1 MSSPRPPAHPRW
13 FVPLLLR
20 LHTLAGIVVGP
31 FLIVVALSGALYAL
45 STPLERVVDKHELT
59 APSTHAPLPL
69 ADQVAAATAYAG
81 ESDVVAVRPAP
92 SPGDTTRVM
101 LAGEGLGESETR
113 GIFVDPGSG
122 EIRGDLTVYGTSG
135 ALPLRTWID
144 QLHRNLHL
152 GEAGRL
158 YSEFAA
164 SWLGVVAVAG
174 IGLWIARVRRPATRA
189 AVTRPRLRAPGRRR
203 TLSWHAPAGVV
214 LALGMLF
221 LSATGITWSAHAGAN
236 VTALR
241 AALDWTAPAVDTA
254 LDGSGSGSGAGEHAG
269 HEGHAGHGAGM
280 GDMDMSEMD
289 MGDMAGMDGGED
301 SPVLYDHVL
310 AAARDAG
317 IGSSQVEIRP
327 PETPGTAW
335 VVQEIHR
342 SYPTRVDA
350 VAIDPTTL
358 EVVDRADF
366 ADYPLMAKLA
376 RWGVDLHMGTLFGL
390 VNQLA
395 VAAVALGIAGV
406 VVTGYVMWWQRGRGS
421 RPGRVPSRG
430 ALRAAPW
437 WGVLAVA
444 AAGLV
449 IGLFLPMIGLGL
461 LAFLVVD
468 QVAARLPRGAR

>member
-1 MSSPRPPAHPRW
+1 MSSPRPPARPRW

-20 LHTLAGIVVGP
+20 LHTLAGIAVGP

-101 LAGEGLGESETR
+101 LAEEGLRESESR

-269 HEGHAGHGAGM
+269 HGAGM

-289 MGDMAGMDGGED
+289 MGDMAGMDGGKD

-342 SYPTRVDA
+342 SHPTQVDA
-350 VAIDPTTL
+350 VAIDPATL

-421 RPGRVPSRG
+421 RPGRVPARG

>member
-1 MSSPRPPAHPRW
+1 M
-13 FVPLLLR
+13 PLLLR
-20 LHTLAGIVVGP
+20 LHTLTGIVVGP
-31 FLIVVALSGALYAL
+31 FLVVVALSGAAYAL

-101 LAGEGLGESETR
+101 LAGEGLGESESR

-174 IGLWIARVRRPATRA
+174 
-189 AVTRPRLRAPGRRR
+189 
-203 TLSWHAPAGVV
+203 
-214 LALGMLF
+214 
-221 LSATGITWSAHAGAN
+221 AN

-254 LDGSGSGSGAGEHAG
+254 LDGTGSGSGAGEHAG
-269 HEGHAGHGAGM
+269 HGAGM
-280 GDMDMSEMD
+280 SSTG
-289 MGDMAGMDGGED
+289 MGDMAGMDRGED
-301 SPVLYDHVL
+301 SPALYDRVL
-310 AAARDAG
+310 AAARQAG
-317 IGSSQVEIRP
+317 IDSSQVEIRP
-327 PETPGTAW
+327 SDSPGTAW

-342 SYPTRVDA
+342 SYPTQVDA
-350 VAIDPTTL
+350 VA
-358 EVVDRADF
+358 
-366 ADYPLMAKLA
+366 
-376 RWGVDLHMGTLFGL
+376 
-390 VNQLA
+390 
-395 VAAVALGIAGV
+395 
-406 VVTGYVMWWQRGRGS
+406 
-421 RPGRVPSRG
+421 
-430 ALRAAPW
+430 
-437 WGVLAVA
+437 
-444 AAGLV
+444 

-468 QVAARLPRGAR
+468 QAAARLPRGAR

>member
-1 MSSPRPPAHPRW
+1 MSSPRPPARPRW

-20 LHTLAGIVVGP
+20 LHTLAGIAVGP

-45 STPLERVVDKHELT
+45 STPLERVVYARELT
-59 APSTHAPLPL
+59 ASSAHAPLPL

-101 LAGEGLGESETR
+101 LAGEGLGESESR

-269 HEGHAGHGAGM
+269 HGAGM

-342 SYPTRVDA
+342 SYPTQVDA
-350 VAIDPTTL
+350 VAIDPATL

-421 RPGRVPSRG
+421 RPGRMPARG
-430 ALRAAPW
+430 ALRAAPC

>member
-1 MSSPRPPAHPRW
+1 MPSPRPPARPRW

-31 FLIVVALSGALYAL
+31 FLIVVALSGAAYAL

-69 ADQVAAATAYAG
+69 ADQVAAATAHAG

-101 LAGEGLGESETR
+101 LAGEGLGESESR

-174 IGLWIARVRRPATRA
+174 IGLWIARVRRPSTRA

-254 LDGSGSGSGAGEHAG
+254 LDGTGSGSGAGEHAG
-269 HEGHAGHGAGM
+269 HGAGMSSMGM
-280 GDMDMSEMD
+280 GDMV
-289 MGDMAGMDGGED
+289 GMDRGED
-301 SPVLYDHVL
+301 SPALYDRVL
-310 AAARDAG
+310 AAARQAG
-317 IGSSQVEIRP
+317 LDSSQVEIRP
-327 PETPGTAW
+327 SDSPGTAW
-335 VVQEIHR
+335 VVQEIRR
-342 SYPTRVDA
+342 SYPTLVDA
-350 VAIDPTTL
+350 VAI
-358 EVVDRADF
+358 
-366 ADYPLMAKLA
+366 
-376 RWGVDLHMGTLFGL
+376 GL
-390 VNQLA
+390 
-395 VAAVALGIAGV
+395 
-406 VVTGYVMWWQRGRGS
+406 S
-421 RPGRVPSRG
+421 
-430 ALRAAPW
+430 
-437 WGVLAVA
+437 
-444 AAGLV
+444 
-449 IGLFLPMIGLGL
+449 LPMIGLGL

-468 QVAARLPRGAR
+468 QVTARLPRGAR